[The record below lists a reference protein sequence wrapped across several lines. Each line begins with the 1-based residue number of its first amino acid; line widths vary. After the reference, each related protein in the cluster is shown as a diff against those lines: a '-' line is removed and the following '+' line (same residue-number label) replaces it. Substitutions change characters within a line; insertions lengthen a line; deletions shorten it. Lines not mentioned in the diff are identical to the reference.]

1 MRLAAN
7 LTYQGAGEL
16 AREAERLDY
25 DLVLA
30 AESPRSDAVSVLGLV
45 AGATS
50 RIGIGSGVMQIPA
63 RPPGATALA
72 AATLH
77 ALSGGRFRLGLG
89 VSNPHISDGWYGV
102 DFAHPLGRTREY
114 VDIVRRALAGG
125 PVRHDGPHFPL
136 PAHGLGGAPLHL
148 LTDLPPARLPLYL
161 GAVGPQSLRLAGELA
176 DGWVSGFTTPEL
188 VADSVRLLAAGRERA
203 GRTAEDFEDFEVIP
217 YVAVSV
223 ADDPAEAAAGL
234 RAHYALLLAVG
245 GADNFYC
252 GLARGMGF
260 DSGIDAFQ
268 ERMAAGDRAGA
279 AAAVPLGFIDRT
291 ALLGPVGRIADRL
304 HAWSE
309 AGVTT
314 LSVLASANDTDLEGR
329 KRVLA
334 HAARAMEKAG
344 LRT

>member
-7 LTYQGAGEL
+7 LAYQGAGEL

-25 DLVLA
+25 DLVVA

-50 RIGIGSGVMQIPA
+50 RIAIGSGVMQIPA

-114 VDIVRRALAGG
+114 VDIVRRALTGD
-125 PVRHDGPHFPL
+125 PVRYEGTHFQL
-136 PAHGLGGAPLHL
+136 PAHGLQGAPLHL
-148 LTDLPPARLPLYL
+148 LTERPEARIPLYL
-161 GAVGPQSLRLAGELA
+161 GAVGPQSLRLAGEIA

-188 VADSVRLLAAGRERA
+188 VADSVRQLAAGHARA
-203 GRTAEDFEDFEVIP
+203 GRTADGFEVIP

-223 ADDPAEAAAGL
+223 ADDPAEAAAEL
-234 RAHYALLLAVG
+234 RAHYTLLLAVG

-252 GLARGMGF
+252 GLARRMGF

-268 ERMAAGDRAGA
+268 ERLAAGDRAGA
-279 AAAVPLGFIDRT
+279 AAAIPLDFIDRT
-291 ALLGPVGRIADRL
+291 ALLGPVDRIADRL
-304 HAWSE
+304 HAWSQ

-314 LSVLASANDTDLEGR
+314 LSVLASANATDLDGR
-329 KRVLA
+329 KQVLA
-334 HAARAMEKAG
+334 HAAQALEKAG

>member
-16 AREAERLDY
+16 ARQAERLDY

-161 GAVGPQSLRLAGELA
+161 GAVGPQSLRLAGEIA

-203 GRTAEDFEDFEVIP
+203 GRTAEDFEVIP

-252 GLARGMGF
+252 GLARRMGF

-279 AAAVPLGFIDRT
+279 AAAIPLGFIDRT

-334 HAARAMEKAG
+334 HAAQAMEKAG